1 VIPSN
6 DPLEGDRVPEPLDS
20 VQRSRLERLL
30 EISTNISSTL
40 DMNSLLDIVLEA
52 VLDLTECEAS
62 SILFLD
68 NAGGHLYFAAAT
80 GPNPPTEDTLV
91 PVDESLAGW
100 VLRESRPLIV
110 EDVKADTRHFADIE
124 QYTEIETSNLVAV
137 PLIGKRESIGSLEA
151 VNKRGDRGFDDLD
164 MVMLEALAAQASVA
178 IENARL
184 FHQTDLIAEFMHELK
199 TPLMA
204 LTAASEILSRE
215 DNALSAKQHELL
227 EMVERET
234 AHLSQMAQ
242 EFLEL
247 ARLESGRTQL
257 VYEDVD
263 LAALVSEVVQLEEPQ
278 AKYRDIAFQAIIPDD
293 LPPITG
299 DRGKLK
305 QVLVNLISNAV
316 KYNVDYGEV
325 VVALKALNGE
335 VVIEVSDNGP
345 GIPEESLPHLFERF
359 YRVPDE
365 VGFTEGTGLGL
376 TIAHRIIEEHGGRIE
391 VESELGGGSCFRCYL
406 PQAR

>member
-1 VIPSN
+1 M
-6 DPLEGDRVPEPLDS
+6 PEPLDS
-20 VQRSRLERLL
+20 IQRTRLERLL
-30 EISTNISSTL
+30 EISTNMSSTL
-40 DMNSLLDIVLEA
+40 DLNSLLDIVLDA

-80 GPNPPTEDTLV
+80 GPNPPSEDILV
-91 PVDESLAGW
+91 PVEDSLAGW
-100 VLRESRPLIV
+100 ALRESKPLIV
-110 EDVKADTRHFADIE
+110 ENVKEDDRHYADIE
-124 QYTEIETSNLVAV
+124 QYTELETSNLVAV

-151 VNKRGDRGFDDLD
+151 INKRGDKGFDDLD

-215 DNALSAKQHELL
+215 DNALSAKQRELL

-234 AHLSQMAQ
+234 AHLAQMAQ
-242 EFLEL
+242 EFLQL
-247 ARLESGRTQL
+247 ARLESGRTKL
-257 VYEDVD
+257 VYEEVD
-263 LAALVSEVVQLEEPQ
+263 LVTLVSEVVRLEEPQ
-278 AKYRDIAFQAIIPDD
+278 AKYRDIELQAIIPDE

-299 DRGKLK
+299 DWSKLK
-305 QVLVNLISNAV
+305 QVLVNLTSNAI

-325 VVALKALNGE
+325 TVELKALKGE
-335 VVIEVSDNGP
+335 VVIEVSDTGP
-345 GIPEESLPHLFERF
+345 GIPKDNLPHLFERF

-391 VESELGGGSCFRCYL
+391 VESELGEGSCFRCFL
-406 PQAR
+406 PQTR

>member
-1 VIPSN
+1 M
-6 DPLEGDRVPEPLDS
+6 PEPLDS
-20 VQRSRLERLL
+20 IQRTRLERLL
-30 EISTNISSTL
+30 EISTNMSSTHDL
-40 DMNSLLDIVLEA
+40 NSLLDIVLDA

-80 GPNPPTEDTLV
+80 GPNPPSEDILV
-91 PVDESLAGW
+91 PVEDSLAGW
-100 VLRESRPLIV
+100 ALRESKPLIV
-110 EDVKADTRHFADIE
+110 ENVKEDDRHYADIE
-124 QYTEIETSNLVAV
+124 QYTELETSNLVAV

-151 VNKRGDRGFDDLD
+151 INKRGDKGFDDLD

-215 DNALSAKQHELL
+215 DNALSAKQRELL

-234 AHLSQMAQ
+234 AHLAQMAQ
-242 EFLEL
+242 EFLQL
-247 ARLESGRTQL
+247 ARLESGRTKL
-257 VYEDVD
+257 VYEEVD
-263 LAALVSEVVQLEEPQ
+263 LVTLVSEVVRLEEPQ
-278 AKYRDIAFQAIIPDD
+278 AKYRDIELQAIIPDE

-299 DRGKLK
+299 DWSKLK
-305 QVLVNLISNAV
+305 QVLVNLISNAI

-325 VVALKALNGE
+325 TVELKALKGE
-335 VVIEVSDNGP
+335 VVIEVSDTGP
-345 GIPEESLPHLFERF
+345 GIPKDNLPHLFERF

-391 VESELGGGSCFRCYL
+391 VESELGEGSCFRCFL
-406 PQAR
+406 PQTR

>member
-1 VIPSN
+1 M
-6 DPLEGDRVPEPLDS
+6 PEPLDS
-20 VQRSRLERLL
+20 SQRTRLERLL

-40 DMNSLLDIVLEA
+40 DLNSLLDIVLDA

-80 GPNPPTEDTLV
+80 GPNPPSEDILV
-91 PVDESLAGW
+91 PVEDSLAGW
-100 VLRESRPLIV
+100 ALRESKPLVV
-110 EDVKADTRHFADIE
+110 ENVKEDDRHYADVE
-124 QYTEIETSNLVAV
+124 QYTELETSNLVAV

-151 VNKRGDRGFDDLD
+151 INKRGDRGFDDLD

-215 DNALSAKQHELL
+215 DNALSAKQRELL

-234 AHLSQMAQ
+234 AHLAQMAQ

-257 VYEDVD
+257 IFENVD
-263 LAALVSEVVQLEEPQ
+263 LVKLVREVVRLEEPQ
-278 AKYRDIAFQAIIPDD
+278 AKYRDIELQAIIPDE
-293 LPPITG
+293 LPSITG
-299 DRGKLK
+299 DWSKLK
-305 QVLVNLISNAV
+305 QVLVNLTSNAI

-325 VVALKALNGE
+325 TVELKALKGE
-335 VVIEVSDNGP
+335 VVIEVSDTGP
-345 GIPEESLPHLFERF
+345 GIPKDNLPHLFERF

-391 VESELGGGSCFRCYL
+391 VESELGEGSCFRCFL

>member
-110 EDVKADTRHFADIE
+110 ENVKADTRHFADIE
-124 QYTEIETSNLVAV
+124 LYTEIETSNLVAV

-151 VNKRGDRGFDDLD
+151 VNKRGSRGFDDLD
-164 MVMLEALAAQASVA
+164 LVMLEALAAQASVA

-215 DNALSAKQHELL
+215 IQRDCFHLL
-227 EMVERET
+227 CV
-234 AHLSQMAQ
+234 
-242 EFLEL
+242 
-247 ARLESGRTQL
+247 
-257 VYEDVD
+257 
-263 LAALVSEVVQLEEPQ
+263 
-278 AKYRDIAFQAIIPDD
+278 
-293 LPPITG
+293 
-299 DRGKLK
+299 
-305 QVLVNLISNAV
+305 
-316 KYNVDYGEV
+316 
-325 VVALKALNGE
+325 
-335 VVIEVSDNGP
+335 
-345 GIPEESLPHLFERF
+345 
-359 YRVPDE
+359 
-365 VGFTEGTGLGL
+365 
-376 TIAHRIIEEHGGRIE
+376 
-391 VESELGGGSCFRCYL
+391 
-406 PQAR
+406 

>member
-52 VLDLTECEAS
+52 VLDLTECEAA

-100 VLRESRPLIV
+100 VLRESRPLII
-110 EDVKADTRHFADIE
+110 ENVKADTRHFADIE

-184 FHQTDLIAEFMHELK
+184 FHQTDLIADFMHELK

-204 LTAASEILSRE
+204 LTAASEILSRD

-278 AKYRDIAFQAIIPDD
+278 AEYRDIAFQAIIPDD

-299 DRGKLK
+299 DRGKLR

>member
-52 VLDLTECEAS
+52 VLDLTDCEAS

-100 VLRESRPLIV
+100 VLRENRPLIV
-110 EDVKADTRHFADIE
+110 ENVKADTRHFADIE

-184 FHQTDLIAEFMHELK
+184 FYQTDLIAEFMHELK

-234 AHLSQMAQ
+234 AYLSQMAQ

-335 VVIEVSDNGP
+335 VVIEVSDTGP
-345 GIPEESLPHLFERF
+345 GIPEESLPHIFERF